1 MAYARLCAFWLFLIS
16 FSVAAAPK
24 APVVPTAVVDA
35 LVMPAWLERGGRSE
49 ALTPG
54 AEVREGDHIR
64 TGAGARVYVRL
75 IEGST
80 VKLGEN
86 AKFGFAAQE
95 EIDKTLFTA
104 AYEVLAGA
112 FRYTTAKLKRD
123 DYVRDVKIKL
133 ATSTI
138 GIRGTDVWGKNE
150 PDKVLVI
157 LIEGNILV
165 SHDSGETTPMAG
177 ERATFVA
184 PRGAKPLPLSR
195 SSEEDLAKR
204 ARETEI
210 EAGDGAVRVVT
221 KVKGKGKTK
230 EGKVRLGTGLNQEQ
244 ALYLRDVANH
254 HGYAVTI
261 KPRRG
266 DAGDWTFDVL
276 LSGFADGGEARVA
289 KEHLPEKL
297 RAAAVVL

>member
-16 FSVAAAPK
+16 FPVAAAPTK
-24 APVVPTAVVDA
+24 PATSNAVVEA

-49 ALTPG
+49 ALVPG
-54 AEVREGDHIR
+54 VEVRAGDRIR
-64 TGAGARVYVRL
+64 TGTGARAYVRL
-75 IEGST
+75 LEGST

-86 AKFGFAAQE
+86 AKFDFAVHE
-95 EIDKTLFTA
+95 EVDKTLFVA
-104 AYEVLAGA
+104 AYDVLAGA
-112 FRYTTAKLKRD
+112 FRFTTAKLRRD

-150 PDKVLVI
+150 AERDLVI
-157 LIEGNILV
+157 LIEGNIIV
-165 SHDSGETTPMAG
+165 SHASGETTPMAG

-195 SSEEDLAKR
+195 TSDEELAKR

-210 EAGDGAVRVVT
+210 EAGDGAVRMPA
-221 KVKGKGKTK
+221 KGKSRDKA
-230 EGKVRLGTGLNQEQ
+230 KVRLGTGLDQEQ
-244 ALYLRDVANH
+244 ALHLRDSANH
-254 HGYAVTI
+254 HGFAVTI

-266 DAGDWTFDVL
+266 DAGEWTYDVL
-276 LSGFADGGEARVA
+276 LTEFADSKEAAAA
-289 KEHLPEKL
+289 KARLPEKL
-297 RAAAVVL
+297 RAGATVL